1 MQVNVLGNVLWAQG
15 ARFCTRRLVGT
26 RAPHKVKKRRNKFL
40 HLRHQ
45 AGKENGSTML
55 PGASR
60 GPILGTWLAGAPH
73 KTAQDPAQDFHKTR
87 TRQDNFASR
96 KHSTRAVNTL
106 NQHEGALLHNNSFGT
121 LTGSSRSR
129 RPSHRAA
136 TQTPTFHTLQG
147 VRMK

>member
-1 MQVNVLGNVLWAQG
+1 MQVNVLGSVLWAQG

-45 AGKENGSTML
+45 ARKENGSTMF

-96 KHSTRAVNTL
+96 KHSTRATHLTNMRERCFITS
-106 NQHEGALLHNNSFGT
+106 LLELSLDLPDHADPRTELQLRPLPST
-121 LTGSSRSR
+121 RSR
-129 RPSHRAA
+129 
-136 TQTPTFHTLQG
+136 G
-147 VRMK
+147 